1 MNDWLTPAE
10 SEALWLSV
18 KVSFVATVFSLP
30 FGLGIAWI
38 IVRSRLPGRAL
49 LNAIVHIPLIIP
61 PVVVGYLLLLAF
73 GRRGWLGGWLEQT
86 FGLEV
91 AFTWVGAAV
100 ASGIVAFPLMVRAI
114 RLSLETV
121 DRRLEQAARTLGAS
135 RTDVFLSVTLP
146 MIMPGVVTG
155 VILSFARCLGEFG
168 ATITFVGN
176 IPGETQTLPL
186 LLYQFASQPGKESE
200 AARIVVI
207 SLVVAFAALL
217 ASEFLARRVSRRIGQ
232 AA

>member
-18 KVSFVATVFSLP
+18 KVSVAATLVSLP
-30 FGLGIAWI
+30 LGLGIAWI

-49 LNAIVHIPLIIP
+49 LNAVVHVPLIIP

-73 GRRGWLGGWLEQT
+73 SRRGWLGAWLEET
-86 FGLEV
+86 LGLEI

-121 DRRLEQAARTLGAS
+121 DRRLEQAARTLGAT
-135 RTDVFLSVTLP
+135 RADVFLSVTLP

-155 VILSFARCLGEFG
+155 VVLSFARCLGEFG

-217 ASEFLARRVSRRIGQ
+217 ASELLARRVSRRIGQ
-232 AA
+232 AT